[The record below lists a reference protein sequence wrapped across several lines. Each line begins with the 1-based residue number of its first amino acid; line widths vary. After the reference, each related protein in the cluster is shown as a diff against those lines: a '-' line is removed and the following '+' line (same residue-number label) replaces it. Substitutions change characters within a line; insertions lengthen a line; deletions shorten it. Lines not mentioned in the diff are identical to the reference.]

1 MGRGAAVAGRHGAAV
16 PGDGVT
22 RVAGA
27 VWRDR
32 ATVWH
37 PVRGGFERRVLE
49 GCRVEA
55 SGGAQL
61 GQAGPSASPALSL
74 YARGDAGVAPGDWVC
89 AGAWGCP
96 EPPEGCPRATS
107 VRVMSLG
114 GAAHHTEVGAS

>member
-1 MGRGAAVAGRHGAAV
+1 MGGGAAVARGHGAAV

-22 RVAGA
+22 GVAGA
-27 VWRDR
+27 MWRDG

-37 PVRGGFERRVLE
+37 PVRGGFERRVLA

-55 SGGAQL
+55 SKGVQL

-74 YARGDAGVAPGDWVC
+74 YARGDAGVVPGDWVC
-89 AGAWGCP
+89 AGVWRCP

-107 VRVMSLG
+107 VCVRTLG
-114 GAAHHTEVGAS
+114 GAAHHTEVSAS